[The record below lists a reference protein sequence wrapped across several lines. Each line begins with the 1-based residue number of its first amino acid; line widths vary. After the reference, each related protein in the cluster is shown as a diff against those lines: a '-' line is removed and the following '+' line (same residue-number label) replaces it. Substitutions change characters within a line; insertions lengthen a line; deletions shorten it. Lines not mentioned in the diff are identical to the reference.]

1 MLFEGKVNKKT
12 LILLLIAVIIWVVA
26 IFILIRMNSP
36 SPQPAQQTVQQSVST
51 PSTQGI
57 QNQTPDSGFNP
68 TENSSQVIAQ
78 NLSIVEIQN
87 MIPESTFT
95 DMFKPYLLEI
105 KFDKGAMGVS
115 NFLSS
120 SIKGT
125 KADFGEIED
134 ISTAEFEYIG
144 YLSLSDTGG
153 KKRRKVYIRQ
163 GTDTKSF
170 YDTEMIDN
178 RYKIIEVREFEI
190 VLLDTYDGKI
200 KKLSNLLAKQ

>member
-1 MLFEGKVNKKT
+1 MTLGGKVNKKT

-26 IFILIRMNSP
+26 IFVLIRMNSP
-36 SPQPAQQTVQQSVST
+36 NPQPVLQTAQQSVST
-51 PSTQGI
+51 PTQGV
-57 QNQTPDSGFNP
+57 QNQWQNP
-68 TENSSQVIAQ
+68 SLNQTENSSQVIAQ

-200 KKLSNLLAKQ
+200 KMLSNLLAKQ